1 MLYEM
6 YCFVVWYWFV
16 VKNVLFGDLVWFFV
30 RNVLFSSLVSVCCK
44 ECFFVVW
51 YWFVVSGTYFYVV
64 WYGFVVILYEIYCFV
79 VWYVL

>member
-1 MLYEM
+1 MK
-6 YCFVVWYWFV
+6 CIVIVVWYWFI

-30 RNVLFSSLVSVCCK
+30 RGTYFY
-44 ECFFVVW
+44 VVW
-51 YWFVVSGTYFYVV
+51 YWFVVRGTYFYVV